1 MNPAKEQIEF
11 LSLADGTRRVWGL
24 YCREDLCVRFTLT
37 EEMLPDQ
44 WSEAVRRVLTVCGT
58 CQTGPSPSL
67 RVVHKSE
74 LLYLKDNL
82 LRD

>member
-1 MNPAKEQIEF
+1 M
-11 LSLADGTRRVWGL
+11 
-24 YCREDLCVRFTLT
+24 RFTLT

-44 WSEAVRRVLTVCGT
+44 WSEAVHRVLTLCGT